1 MIIRYFIDIE
11 TNTIMS
17 VKHNNIEPYSQ
28 RFILSDETKLEL
40 RSMTPDF
47 GFNGLGE
54 VVFRRTYSRD
64 NEDWSDVVIRVVQ
77 GAISIRKEHYVRN
90 SLRWDDD
97 HWQPWARD
105 MAISLFKMEWLPPGR
120 GLWMMGTDFVYERG
134 SMALNNCSACDTKD
148 DLVHCAEWTMDGLMN
163 GVGVGFS
170 TNWRGTATAADK
182 ADNEMIV
189 IPDSREGWV
198 QSLISLMCAYIDSPR
213 YGKNKFPIFDYSQIR
228 AKGLPIKGFGGQ
240 SSGHEPLKKMH
251 TRIEGYLDA
260 FCAGELVVPSKEATD
275 WAPATEEVTK
285 PYSHTRLIADIFN
298 SIGACVVAGNVRR
311 SAEIALGDVHDKDFI
326 NLKNYEMNP
335 ERMEIGWMSNNSV
348 TLKPDDG
355 FEDFSY
361 IPDMAKRNVDNGEPG
376 MINLYNM
383 QKYGRYG
390 KESPDEA
397 SLCNPCF
404 HANTLIATADGRNA
418 VTIKQLADEGKDVPV
433 YSMDQV
439 TGEMSVQWGRNPRM
453 TGHNKKLLRVH
464 FEGSNKGEYLDVT
477 PNHKFILNDGRELE
491 AKDLSPGDS
500 LPQFKKGQNGK
511 DDYVVVYSQ
520 NKRITEHRMIAKFH
534 DPVGFAKNYNEDV
547 SNGFCHTRGVVV
559 HHKDENKT
567 NNQPDNLE
575 ITTAS
580 DHNRIHNAEYIGE
593 NNPMYGKKQTDA
605 TKDLIRNKANERNKD
620 PEYKRKVSAAVN
632 TPENLEAGSKRMKL
646 VREQELITYY
656 DEVEKQNHNG
666 LDLVRLSP
674 TCLQVARTC
683 ENDKCACAFMSPW
696 AKREIAFCSR
706 ACANT
711 KSESIALRKAG
722 QKKTFEGKAKEMFHK
737 QVMLYKDLIEAGETV
752 DKKKFESTCKAAGV
766 SRRFNA
772 KSDNEWIAK
781 GWNDFKE
788 RANGYNH
795 RVSWVEELEGDH
807 TVYNITV
814 DNNHTLAVV
823 TKGGSSIAQ
832 TGVIVSNCGEICLE
846 SFELC
851 NLSETFPHRCADLDT
866 FNKALKFATFYSTS
880 VSLLPTHRPE
890 TNAVIAKNRRIG
902 VSISG
907 IAQWVSGAAPEG
919 WGLMNYTRLT
929 RILREGYKIV
939 KDENTRLAKAAGVPP
954 SIRVTTI
961 KPSGSISLLAGATAG
976 VHYPVSRFAI
986 RRMRIGNDS
995 PLVPALKE
1003 AGIPHEPDTYSD
1015 NTLVFEFAIDHG
1027 DVRPVTEVSPW
1038 EQFSIVAMLQ
1048 RCWADNMVSATVYF
1062 DKEKDAND
1070 VEKLLAMFIPVLKS
1084 VSMLPHAGHGYAQA
1098 PYEPIT
1104 KEQYEERRN
1113 AYQKPKF
1120 AAVKGSVPMGSK
1132 FCDGDNCML

>member
-1 MIIRYFIDIE
+1 MTY
-11 TNTIMS
+11 
-17 VKHNNIEPYSQ
+17 VEPYSQ
-28 RFILSDETKLEL
+28 RFNLSDATKNEIK
-40 RSMTPDF
+40 SMTPEF

-77 GAISIRKEHYVRN
+77 GAISIRKEHYIRN

-97 HWQPWARD
+97 NWQPWARD
-105 MAISLFKMEWLPPGR
+105 MAVSLFKMEWLPPGR
-120 GLWMMGTDFVYERG
+120 GLWMMGTNFVYERG

-170 TNWRGTATAADK
+170 TNWRGTATAPDK
-182 ADNEMIV
+182 TDSQTIV

-198 QSLISLMCAYIDSPR
+198 QSLISLMCAYIESPR
-213 YGKNKFPIFDYSQIR
+213 YGKNKFPKFDYSAIR

-251 TRIEGYLDA
+251 ERIEGYLDA
-260 FCAGELVVPSKEATD
+260 FCDGKLTVPAKEATE
-275 WAPATEEVTK
+275 WTPATEEMTK

-311 SAEIALGDVHDKDFI
+311 SAEIALGDVHDEDFI
-326 NLKNYEMNP
+326 NLKNYELNP

-361 IPDMAKRNVDNGEPG
+361 IPDMARRNVDNGEPG

-397 SLCNPCF
+397 SLCNPC
-404 HANTLIATADGRNA
+404 
-418 VTIKQLADEGKDVPV
+418 
-433 YSMDQV
+433 
-439 TGEMSVQWGRNPRM
+439 
-453 TGHNKKLLRVH
+453 
-464 FEGSNKGEYLDVT
+464 
-477 PNHKFILNDGRELE
+477 
-491 AKDLSPGDS
+491 
-500 LPQFKKGQNGK
+500 
-511 DDYVVVYSQ
+511 
-520 NKRITEHRMIAKFH
+520 
-534 DPVGFAKNYNEDV
+534 
-547 SNGFCHTRGVVV
+547 
-559 HHKDENKT
+559 
-567 NNQPDNLE
+567 
-575 ITTAS
+575 
-580 DHNRIHNAEYIGE
+580 
-593 NNPMYGKKQTDA
+593 
-605 TKDLIRNKANERNKD
+605 
-620 PEYKRKVSAAVN
+620 
-632 TPENLEAGSKRMKL
+632 
-646 VREQELITYY
+646 
-656 DEVEKQNHNG
+656 
-666 LDLVRLSP
+666 
-674 TCLQVARTC
+674 
-683 ENDKCACAFMSPW
+683 
-696 AKREIAFCSR
+696 
-706 ACANT
+706 
-711 KSESIALRKAG
+711 
-722 QKKTFEGKAKEMFHK
+722 
-737 QVMLYKDLIEAGETV
+737 
-752 DKKKFESTCKAAGV
+752 
-766 SRRFNA
+766 
-772 KSDNEWIAK
+772 
-781 GWNDFKE
+781 
-788 RANGYNH
+788 
-795 RVSWVEELEGDH
+795 
-807 TVYNITV
+807 
-814 DNNHTLAVV
+814 
-823 TKGGSSIAQ
+823 
-832 TGVIVSNCGEICLE
+832 GEICLE

-851 NLSETFPHRCADLDT
+851 NLSETFPHRCADLET

-907 IAQWVSGAAPEG
+907 IAQWVSGVAPEG

-929 RILREGYKIV
+929 RILRDGYKIV
-939 KDENTRLAKAAGVPP
+939 KDENTRLAKEAGVPP

-976 VHYPVSRFAI
+976 VHYPVSRYAI

-1027 DVRPVTEVSPW
+1027 NVRPVTEVSPW

-1098 PYEPIT
+1098 PYEPIS

-1120 AAVKGSVPMGSK
+1120 TAVKGSVPMGSK